1 MIDYKLLE
9 ALAMV
14 ILEQGFEKAAYKLH
28 LTQSAVSQRVK
39 LLEDQTGQVLLIRDT
54 PPRATSAGSR
64 LLKHYLQVKRLED
77 DLQPFSEGATDK
89 LFDSISI
96 GVNEDSLDLWFFD
109 AIQPFLASEKVVLD
123 LKVDDQDQTHAFLKK
138 GEVVGCIS
146 SEDHAMQGCRV
157 THLGRMN
164 YHLMA
169 TTDFSNQWFAD
180 GVGSESLS
188 KAPAVI
194 FSRKDDLHN
203 KMCRR
208 LLGEAIPIPNA
219 FYIPSSEKFFELIAS
234 GFAYGMVPD
243 LQGMQ
248 LLKSGDL
255 IDLAPHCQIPVD
267 LYWHCWNLKSPL
279 LEKLTR
285 ILVRGA
291 KTLLKAD
298 PSDA

>member
-14 ILEQGFEKAAYKLH
+14 ILEQGFEKAAHKLH
-28 LTQSAVSQRVK
+28 LTQSAISQRVK

-54 PPRATSAGSR
+54 PPKATSAGRR

-77 DLQPFSEGATDK
+77 DLHPFSNATPDDQ
-89 LFDSISI
+89 FDSISI

-109 AIQPFLASEKVVLD
+109 AIQPFLSAERVVLD
-123 LKVDDQDQTHAFLKK
+123 LKVDDQEQTHAFLKN

-146 SEDHAMQGCRV
+146 SMDHAMQGCQM
-157 THLGRMN
+157 TSLGRMT
-164 YHLMA
+164 YHLMSTA
-169 TTDFSNQWFAD
+169 EFSEQWFKD
-180 GVGSESLS
+180 GVSRKSLQ

-203 KMCRR
+203 KICRR

-219 FYIPSSEKFFELIAS
+219 FYIPSSMKFFELIAS

-243 LQGMQ
+243 LQGMH
-248 LLKSGDL
+248 LLRSGGL
-255 IDLAPHCQIPVD
+255 IDLAPNCQITVD
-267 LYWHCWNLKSPL
+267 LNWHCWNLKSPL
-279 LEKLTR
+279 LEKLTQS
-285 ILVRGA
+285 LVRGA
-291 KTLLKAD
+291 KKLLNNN
-298 PSDA
+298 PQG